1 VDICNEIYH
10 DLSDL
15 SIKSPV
21 LGFLPFVFA
30 EMGNRP
36 PRQFHFLL
44 GTAGPERAMKGKSMS
59 SLHLIVLSPTWL
71 LLH

>member
-1 VDICNEIYH
+1 
-10 DLSDL
+10 
-15 SIKSPV
+15 
-21 LGFLPFVFA
+21 VFA